1 MPGKARAVCV
11 ARKACEQVSSPSTF
25 IQPDSGYETSP
36 PLVCPQAMSDEGQE
50 ALDEAQAQASLE
62 TKSGTQ
68 RIRHGGGHIHVF
80 SWLVVRMLTAKF
92 ISKLV
97 AGVPRRRPLL
107 TVAAAER
114 NILGGADGAL
124 LP

>member
-80 SWLVVRMLTAKF
+80 SWLVVRMHANRKVHLQVGGWRT
-92 ISKLV
+92 SSS
-97 AGVPRRRPLL
+97 PSSHRRCR
-107 TVAAAER
+107 
-114 NILGGADGAL
+114 
-124 LP
+124 